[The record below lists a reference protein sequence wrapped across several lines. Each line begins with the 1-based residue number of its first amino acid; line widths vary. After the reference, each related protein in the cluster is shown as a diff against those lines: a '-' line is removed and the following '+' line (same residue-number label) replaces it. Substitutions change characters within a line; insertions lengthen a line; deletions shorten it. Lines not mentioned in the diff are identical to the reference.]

1 MSDFLFAILEIIK
14 ITIPALLVFYTVHTL
29 MKQYLEKQ
37 YQLRQLEYQQ
47 GRKSESLPIRLQA
60 YERLS
65 VLCERISIPNLMLRL
80 RTSEMTSSDLKAAM
94 LIAIQQEFEHN
105 TSQQIYVSEQLW
117 DLLQFAR
124 TDTVDMLITLG
135 ESVPKDSNA
144 KEFSEKLFKYLDD
157 KEVNVLSKV
166 QSAIKKETQL
176 LF

>member
-1 MSDFLFAILEIIK
+1 MSDFIFAVLEIIK
-14 ITIPALLVFYTVHTL
+14 IAIPAFIVFYTVQSL

-37 YQLRQLEYQQ
+37 YQLRQLEYSQNQ
-47 GRKSESLPIRLQA
+47 KDGSLRIRLQA

-65 VLCERISIPNLMLRL
+65 VLCERIAVPNLVFRL
-80 RTSEMTSSDLKAAM
+80 KTPEMTSADLKAAM

-105 TSQQIYVSEQLW
+105 ISQQIYVSEQLW

-124 TDTVDMLITLG
+124 TDTVNMLIQTGETL
-135 ESVPKDSNA
+135 PPDSNA
-144 KEFSEKLFKYLDD
+144 QEFSKKLFKYLDD
-157 KEVNVLSKV
+157 KEVNVLAKV